1 MDDNRNGTINFF
13 QISRSVAGVLQVRYL
28 SPRMIVHMGQ
38 VIMGA
43 KKSYQSDLKSILM
56 SSSRANASITR
67 IDASNSDSSFEST
80 IIESSS
86 RCPLLTY
93 LGSVISYVSRPIFLL
108 KCFVVFLWRGMI
120 FEMKRLVDGE
130 NWNLKVK
137 FRMKRAI
144 CCTK

>member
-43 KKSYQSDLKSILM
+43 KKSCQSDLESILM

-67 IDASNSDSSFEST
+67 IDASNSDAMLLFR

-93 LGSVISYVSRPIFLL
+93 LRPVISYASRPVFLL
-108 KCFVVFLWRGMI
+108 KCFVVF
-120 FEMKRLVDGE
+120 F
-130 NWNLKVK
+130 
-137 FRMKRAI
+137 
-144 CCTK
+144 